1 MTPPTPLPPLLLHS
15 RLLNLDETPVGQM
28 SGRVG
33 TSLLSALGLPE
44 LTFYSVKELEDAAV
58 KLAQSPSGLASLRKR

>member
-1 MTPPTPLPPLLLHS
+1 
-15 RLLNLDETPVGQM
+15 M

-44 LTFYSVKELEDAAV
+44 LTFYSVKDLEDAAV
-58 KLAQSPSGLASLRKR
+58 KLVQSPSRLASLRKR